1 MILFFIFHMQNRLK
15 KLFIFALFVPVCFTF
30 AASTTSDKRGLYG
43 GQPTEVLDTV
53 VGKANETNPYQET
66 SLNEINSDS
75 PTYDSDYKIANTL
88 DWLRTHIGTY
98 LQWVVYIGLT
108 VAVILLIYNG
118 FLMVTHTITKSGDF
132 AKMKK
137 NVMYIAIYFIPIYS
151 YETFSLRSKIC
162 DYPSS
167 FCYDSVWFSYICY
180 SANI

>member
-137 NVMYIAIYFIPIYS
+137 NVMYIAI
-151 YETFSLRSKIC
+151 
-162 DYPSS
+162 
-167 FCYDSVWFSYICY
+167 
-180 SANI
+180 